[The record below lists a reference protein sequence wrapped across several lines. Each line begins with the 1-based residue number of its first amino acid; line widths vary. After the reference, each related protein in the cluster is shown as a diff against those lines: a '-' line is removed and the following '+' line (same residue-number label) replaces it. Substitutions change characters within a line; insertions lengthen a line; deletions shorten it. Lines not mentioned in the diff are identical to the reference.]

1 MDPFKNE
8 LIWYGVF
15 LIAFIGFLMIGGIP
29 NYSELAIAIIA
40 FTISWCIVSLSIK
53 RFGAGGTDAKSLQK
67 ELLWFGGIL
76 VAFLGLLTIV
86 SQEDGGMTIWAYVI
100 VTIAFSITWTVRSY
114 AAKRFGRS

>member
-1 MDPFKNE
+1 MKEF
-8 LIWYGVF
+8 IWGSVF
-15 LIAFIGFLMIGGIP
+15 LIAFIGLLMIGGIP

-76 VAFLGLLTIV
+76 VAFLGILTIV
-86 SQEDGGMTIWAYVI
+86 SHEDGGMTIWAYVI